1 LQDAAQT
8 STLGD
13 PHRRASAVRL
23 PHGVARPLQAT
34 TDPTGTSTHT
44 GREARRDRDLLAAI
58 ELALDLSP
66 LGPGPHHEDVVE
78 EGGAIAQVEMLVGEG
93 EGARATAATAAMVI
107 GVGAE
112 AAVAMEGETGAEM
125 LVIRW
130 VLPRLG
136 SVH

>member
-23 PHGVARPLQAT
+23 PHGVARLLQAT

-44 GREARRDRDLLAAI
+44 GREARRDHDPLAGI

-93 EGARATAATAAMVI
+93 EGARATAAIVI

-125 LVIRW
+125 LVIRR